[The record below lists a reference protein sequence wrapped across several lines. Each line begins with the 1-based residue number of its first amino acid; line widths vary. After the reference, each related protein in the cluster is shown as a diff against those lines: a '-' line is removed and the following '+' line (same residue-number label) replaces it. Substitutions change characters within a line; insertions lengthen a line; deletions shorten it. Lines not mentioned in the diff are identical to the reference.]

1 MDRSIS
7 MRRIAVSGIVATA
20 LLLAFCVT
28 ACKSVESYTEDRA
41 ERSVLDTKKA
51 RNMEL
56 LDGRIYNLEQCINYA
71 LKHNLQV
78 RLHELDVKIAKE
90 NKMAEIMGMLPE
102 LNFNENFTSRSN
114 TPASSSE
121 KIHEDGES
129 YGNSTSEER
138 QVNYFNID
146 LVFSVL
152 DMGLSY
158 WNTEIAHNKM
168 LLHKQRSVRMAQNIQ
183 LDVVKAYFKV
193 AAAQRARNKTE
204 KLLAET
210 RKKADNI
217 RKLSLAGKMD
227 PIMAFNVLRKFT
239 AMEKQLTNY
248 VRVYENAC
256 TELRTLMGL
265 YPSPMIN
272 VDESCLDNLKAQEI
286 FTAINRMEKTVG
298 ADGTEYLHRDGT
310 AWKNASAPADVRFTP
325 IELME
330 QIALLQRPE
339 MYESDLQQMINVI
352 ECRKVILMMF
362 PNVKL
367 YTEWANSSNK
377 YLYHQS
383 WLELGVR
390 AAYNLLL
397 LPHHIAKY
405 SAYSK
410 QTEASA
416 MRRYAKSVAVMAQVR
431 LGHANLLSAQEIY
444 MKDVQISKDYKMH
457 LANAERVLKSGA
469 GKYKGMD
476 LEYMRLETLKA
487 EIDSVLSLGNCY
499 VAYYRLLNAM
509 GINSADYRTLDSL
522 WEELSDTARKAAA
535 SMQQARMEYRAE
547 RVEQFRQEMEKQAA
561 AERKQAEEADKAL
574 RAKIN
579 REIDAKLGKRK

>member
-1 MDRSIS
+1 

-28 ACKSVESYTEDRA
+28 ACKSMESYTADRA

-56 LDGRIYNLEQCINYA
+56 LDGRVYNLEQCISYA

-90 NKMAEIMGMLPE
+90 NKMAEVMGMLPE
-102 LNFNENFTSRSN
+102 LNFNENFSARSN
-114 TPASSSE
+114 TPASRSE
-121 KIHEDGES
+121 KIHEDGET

-168 LLHKQRSVRMAQNIQ
+168 LLHKQRAARMSQNIQ

-193 AAAQRARNKTE
+193 AAAQRAKNKTE

-210 RKKADNI
+210 RKKADDI
-217 RKLSLAGKMD
+217 RKLSLTGKMD

-272 VDESCLDNLKAQEI
+272 VDESCLDNLKALEL
-286 FTAINRMEKTVG
+286 FSALDRMEKTVG
-298 ADGTEYLHRDGT
+298 ADGTEYLHRDG
-310 AWKNASAPADVRFTP
+310 AVWRDDSALPDVRFTP
-325 IELME
+325 VELME

-405 SAYSK
+405 TAYSK
-410 QTEASA
+410 QTEVSA

-444 MKDVQISKDYKMH
+444 KKDVQISRDYKLH
-457 LANAERVLKSGA
+457 LANATKVLKSGA

-487 EIDSVLSLGNCY
+487 EIDSILSLGNCY

-522 WEELSDTARKAAA
+522 WEELSDTARKAAS
-535 SMQQARMEYRAE
+535 SMKKARQEYKAE
-547 RVEQFRQEMEKQAA
+547 RVEQFRQELEKQAA
-561 AERKQAEEADKAL
+561 AERKQAEEADRAL
-574 RAKIN
+574 REKIN

>member
-1 MDRSIS
+1 

>member
-535 SMQQARMEYRAE
+535 SMQQARMDYRAE

>member
-1 MDRSIS
+1 

-28 ACKSVESYTEDRA
+28 ACKSMESYTEDRA

-56 LDGRIYNLEQCINYA
+56 LDGRVYNLEQCIDYA

-78 RLHELDVKIAKE
+78 RLHEMDVKIAKE
-90 NKMAEIMGMLPE
+90 NKMAEVMGMLPE
-102 LNFNENFTSRSN
+102 LTFNENFSARSN
-114 TPASSSE
+114 TPASRSE
-121 KIHEDGES
+121 KIHEDGET

-146 LVFSVL
+146 LVFSIL

-158 WNTEIAHNKM
+158 WNTEIAHSKM

-193 AAAQRARNKTE
+193 AAAQRAKNKTE

-210 RKKADNI
+210 KKKADNI

-272 VDESCLDNLKAQEI
+272 VDESCLDNLKALEL
-286 FTAINRMEKTVG
+286 FAALDRMEKTTG

-310 AWKNASAPADVRFTP
+310 AWKNPSVPADVRFTP
-325 IELME
+325 VELME

-457 LANAERVLKSGA
+457 LANAQRALKSGA

-547 RVEQFRQEMEKQAA
+547 RVEEFRKEMEKQLA

-579 REIDAKLGKRK
+579 RQIDAKLGKRK